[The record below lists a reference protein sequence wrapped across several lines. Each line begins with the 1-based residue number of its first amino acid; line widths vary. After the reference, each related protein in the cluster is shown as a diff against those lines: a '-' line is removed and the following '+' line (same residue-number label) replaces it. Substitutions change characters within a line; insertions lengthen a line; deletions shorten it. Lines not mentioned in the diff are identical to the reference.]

1 MGKAFDK
8 TGISFRP
15 ETWAAFLP
23 HLHPGAFGMAFASSR
38 GWHRLACAIE
48 DAGYVIHPSIFGWC
62 TGQSFPK
69 ATRVGDAAN
78 QFCECDCSPRQFA
91 LHGGQCSASDGL
103 GTAED
108 SQNDC
113 QESDRSD
120 DAPLQH
126 DTGNG
131 QDAGLPPNDVQE
143 RIHSGG
149 PSKRTRQGSVP
160 YDTPS
165 PVQCTNLHANRDSTS
180 RVDAQ
185 TSTFDGK
192 ASSRTSF
199 CRTAND
205 DGSRVS
211 RKSSKVESLSCGNYS
226 AGFPLCQCQRC
237 GKPKNPFAG
246 HRYGLQSLKNALEPI
261 IVFQAPYSGRPVDCI
276 TKTGA
281 GALNVDGGR
290 IATTQDERDWM
301 KATARPNMATS
312 GWGSNMGTRMVASA
326 GFDPSPLGRWP
337 ANFALLDEQAAAA
350 LDRQSG
356 ERPSGTWN
364 KTAGMRPF
372 NNNGEDT
379 GYETIDGIRDSGG
392 ASRFFFRVTE
402 RLDQADPVMYC
413 AKASRGER
421 EAGLD
426 GMELKGGHLASAE
439 GGGGGWAAD
448 AEKNPN
454 IPRANHHP
462 TVKPLQ
468 LTRWLATLLL
478 PPPEYFPRRIVIPFA
493 GVMSEGI
500 GASQAGWD
508 EIVGVER
515 EAEYVEIGRARY
527 EHWCKSAT
535 TKQLE
540 LAEAV

>member
-1 MGKAFDK
+1 
-8 TGISFRP
+8 
-15 ETWAAFLP
+15 
-23 HLHPGAFGMAFASSR
+23 MAS
-38 GWHRLACAIE
+38 
-48 DAGYVIHPSIFGWC
+48 DA
-62 TGQSFPK
+62 
-69 ATRVGDAAN
+69 DAA
-78 QFCECDCSPRQFA
+78 E
-91 LHGGQCSASDGL
+91 
-103 GTAED
+103 
-108 SQNDC
+108 
-113 QESDRSD
+113 
-120 DAPLQH
+120 
-126 DTGNG
+126 
-131 QDAGLPPNDVQE
+131 
-143 RIHSGG
+143 
-149 PSKRTRQGSVP
+149 
-160 YDTPS
+160 
-165 PVQCTNLHANRDSTS
+165 
-180 RVDAQ
+180 
-185 TSTFDGK
+185 
-192 ASSRTSF
+192 
-199 CRTAND
+199 
-205 DGSRVS
+205 
-211 RKSSKVESLSCGNYS
+211 
-226 AGFPLCQCQRC
+226 
-237 GKPKNPFAG
+237 
-246 HRYGLQSLKNALEPI
+246 HRYNCEGGYKRQKNWHLDDMTKGTLAGGWKQPQGEPPT
-261 IVFQAPYSGRPVDCI
+261 VS
-276 TKTGA
+276 
-281 GALNVDGGR
+281 
-290 IATTQDERDWM
+290 
-301 KATARPNMATS
+301 
-312 GWGSNMGTRMVASA
+312 
-326 GFDPSPLGRWP
+326 GRWP

-413 AKASRGER
+413 AKASRAER
-421 EAGLD
+421 EAGLERLPV
-426 GMELKGGHLASAE
+426 MAE
-439 GGGGGWAAD
+439 GIGDERPSGQSMQRFDGRD
-448 AEKNPN
+448 ERK
-454 IPRANHHP
+454 RANVHP

>member
-1 MGKAFDK
+1 VIDK
-8 TGISFRP
+8 
-15 ETWAAFLP
+15 
-23 HLHPGAFGMAFASSR
+23 
-38 GWHRLACAIE
+38 
-48 DAGYVIHPSIFGWC
+48 
-62 TGQSFPK
+62 
-69 ATRVGDAAN
+69 
-78 QFCECDCSPRQFA
+78 SPF
-91 LHGGQCSASDGL
+91 
-103 GTAED
+103 
-108 SQNDC
+108 
-113 QESDRSD
+113 
-120 DAPLQH
+120 
-126 DTGNG
+126 
-131 QDAGLPPNDVQE
+131 V
-143 RIHSGG
+143 
-149 PSKRTRQGSVP
+149 
-160 YDTPS
+160 
-165 PVQCTNLHANRDSTS
+165 
-180 RVDAQ
+180 
-185 TSTFDGK
+185 
-192 ASSRTSF
+192 
-199 CRTAND
+199 
-205 DGSRVS
+205 
-211 RKSSKVESLSCGNYS
+211 
-226 AGFPLCQCQRC
+226 
-237 GKPKNPFAG
+237 G
-246 HRYGLQSLKNALEPI
+246 HRYGLQALKPALEPI
-261 IVFQAPYSGRPVDCI
+261 IVFQKPYEGRPVDCI

-281 GALNVDGGR
+281 GSLNIDGARIPTNDALVHGGCLRTNSGDTREGKALGMYQDG
-290 IATTQDERDWM
+290 T
-301 KATARPNMATS
+301 PNT
-312 GWGSNMGTRMVASA
+312 
-326 GFDPSPLGRWP
+326 FEQHPSGRWP

-356 ERPSGTWN
+356 ERPSGAWN

-535 TKQLE
+535 PTQLE